1 MASRGCGNR
10 CDNAPRRGSAVG
22 GGMTMFF
29 DVLGFGVYL
38 QISHDMSPKN
48 DSASEY
54 SSNEKSDST
63 PDLYSIVTDRSS
75 LSLTSQISD
84 T

>member
-48 DSASEY
+48 DFLRTITLLLS
-54 SSNEKSDST
+54 
-63 PDLYSIVTDRSS
+63 LIWQRISIVTDRSS
-75 LSLTSQISD
+75 SRLTSTI
-84 T
+84 